1 MVKYNELAYEGLDFP
16 EIYMLEDFLTGFLT
30 GSSFTGNPQCKNAL
44 KGMIYQGFEVV
55 KNREVYDPRKIM
67 KATIAAQKLQ
77 EQQSL
82 FYAYCE
88 FSHLTRIAGQL
99 TQFNDYKQY
108 GQLMS
113 RAFGLTVSDG
123 STLFSCVSE
132 GMAGLNGK
140 DFSDVGN
147 CVGQITSQI
156 LDAQF

>member
-1 MVKYNELAYEGLDFP
+1 MIPKGITTILLLWI
-16 EIYMLEDFLTGFLT
+16 IYTH
-30 GSSFTGNPQCKNAL
+30 L
-44 KGMIYQGFEVV
+44 KFF
-55 KNREVYDPRKIM
+55 VY
-67 KATIAAQKLQ
+67 
-77 EQQSL
+77 S
-82 FYAYCE
+82 YCE

-113 RAFGLTVSDG
+113 RGFGLTVSDG
-123 STLFSCVSE
+123 STLFSCISE